1 MALRKNGWE
10 SRLVFVLV
18 LGLAGTLATDSPFA
32 SSESFW
38 MGFAGIAI
46 GVVAL
51 VLERLVTGLRAD
63 GFVYIT
69 AGTFLGLTIGLLLML
84 VLHVG
89 DIRLRAGG
97 ADLLVLVPFALA
109 YVFSR
114 AALTKGRKLNLL
126 KVEEERGTR
135 LFMPVLVDLNAII
148 DGRVADLTLAG
159 ILPGPFT
166 VPASVRSSLESL
178 QKSKNT
184 VSRGRARRGTETL
197 QRLEEAVGKTGGL
210 LDFHDF
216 GDGEREKHRMLEWLR
231 QTGVVLLSSDAA
243 LLDTAEREGI
253 HVIRLDDVGAAGR
266 AVVLPGEKLTVRIQ
280 KKGRGAG
287 QGVGFLS
294 DGTMVVV
301 DEAASLM
308 GSDVTVTAH
317 TTFRA
322 SGGTM
327 VFASM
332 EKQEEEA
339 LEPVDEDQA

>member
-1 MALRKNGWE
+1 M
-10 SRLVFVLV
+10 LV
-18 LGLAGTLATDSPFA
+18 LGLAGTLATESPFA
-32 SSESFW
+32 SVESFW

-46 GVVAL
+46 GAFAL

-69 AGTFLGLTIGLLLML
+69 AGTFLGLLIGLLLML
-84 VLHVG
+84 VLHIG
-89 DIRLRAGG
+89 DIELRAGG

-114 AALTKGRKLNLL
+114 AALTKGRKINLL

-135 LFMPVLVDLNAII
+135 LFLPVLVDMNAII

-166 VPASVRSSLESL
+166 VPMSVKASLETL
-178 QKSKNT
+178 QKSRNT

-197 QRLEEAVGKTGGL
+197 QRLEEAVGKAGGL
-210 LDFHDF
+210 LEFRDF

-231 QTGVVLLSSDAA
+231 QTGAALLSSDAM

-253 HVIRLDDVGAAGR
+253 HVIRLDEVGAAGR
-266 AVVLPGEKLTVRIQ
+266 AVVLPGEKLTVKIQ
-280 KKGRGAG
+280 KKGRGNG

-301 DEAASLM
+301 DEAATQV
-308 GSDVTVTAH
+308 GSDLVVTAH

-327 VFASM
+327 VFASV
-332 EKQEEEA
+332 EKQEEEV
-339 LEPVDEDQA
+339 LEADVEDRA

>member
-1 MALRKNGWE
+1 MALKKSGWE

-18 LGLAGTLATDSPFA
+18 LGLAGTLATDSPFT
-32 SSESFW
+32 SSKCFW

-46 GVVAL
+46 GVFAL
-51 VLERLVTGLRAD
+51 VLERLVVGLQAD
-63 GFVYIT
+63 RFVYIT
-69 AGTFLGLTIGLLLML
+69 AGTFLGLVIGLLIML

-89 DIRLRAGG
+89 NIRLRAGG
-97 ADLLVLVPFALA
+97 ADLLVLVPLALA

-126 KVEEERGTR
+126 KVEDEPGS
-135 LFMPVLVDLNAII
+135 LFHMPVVVDLNALI
-148 DGRVADLTLAG
+148 DGRVADLALTG

-166 VPASVRSSLESL
+166 VPASVKAGLETL
-178 QKSKNT
+178 QKSRNT

-197 QRLEEAVGKTGGL
+197 QRLEEAVGKAGGML
-210 LDFHDF
+210 EYRDF

-231 QTGVVLLSSDAA
+231 QSGAAFISSDES

-253 HVIRLDDVGAAGR
+253 HVIRLDEVGAAGR

-301 DEAASLM
+301 DEAA
-308 GSDVTVTAH
+308 GQIGNDVGVQAH

-327 VFASM
+327 VFAAL
-332 EKQEEEA
+332 EKPEEEA
-339 LEPVDEDQA
+339 PEAVEEDRD